1 MAQNAGTTPDG
12 PTSVTVRPGDTLWSI
27 TAAALRSTDD
37 VRIAAAWPRLYEA
50 NAGAIGP
57 DPSLLRPGQVLTIP
71 EDLS

>member
-1 MAQNAGTTPDG
+1 MAQNAGTAPDG

-50 NAGAIGP
+50 NAGTIGP